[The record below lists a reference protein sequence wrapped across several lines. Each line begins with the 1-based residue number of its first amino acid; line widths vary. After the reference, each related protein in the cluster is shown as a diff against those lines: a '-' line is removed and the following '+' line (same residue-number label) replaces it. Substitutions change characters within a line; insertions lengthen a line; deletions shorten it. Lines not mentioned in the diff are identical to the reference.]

1 MVVYANLGIDLLVAD
16 GDLVVAPA
24 GDLDITPA
32 GTTCLLQDVANL
44 LDSLPG
50 DLYGHAEYGAG
61 VTRLVGEEDRPDFTA
76 LAIRSISDALLYD
89 DADGP
94 RIEPESIKVELLP
107 SDQLRSASF
116 RITFMPLGEEWTTP
130 INLVWRIPEAT

>member
-1 MVVYANLGIDLLVAD
+1 MANNANLGIDLLLED
-16 GDLVVAPA
+16 GDLVIAPT
-24 GDLDITPA
+24 GDLAVTPN

-61 VTRLVGEEDRPDFTA
+61 VFRLVGEEDRPDFTS
-76 LAIRSISDALLYD
+76 LVIRSISDALLYD
-89 DADGP
+89 DAVGP
-94 RIEPESIKVELLP
+94 RIEPESVQVELLP
-107 SDQLRSASF
+107 SVQLRSSSF

-130 INLVWRIPEAT
+130 LNLVWRIPEAA